1 MQKSFNMPLPSI
13 CVRLMQHKQQRERDD
28 LKATQ
33 GLKLCYLSNQN
44 TFGAPPRSESEATNV
59 LDNQIC
65 EA

>member
-44 TFGAPPRSESEATNV
+44 TFGAPPRSESEA
-59 LDNQIC
+59 I
-65 EA
+65 

>member
-28 LKATQ
+28 LIATQ

-44 TFGAPPRSESEATNV
+44 TFGAPPRSESEAINV